1 MNISTTQQV
10 SVDKTTIINSINDS
24 TMKPI
29 KIFSDSIEELALQ
42 QFHAAMK
49 QPYAVQ
55 GALMPDAHAGY
66 AMPIGGVISTDDV
79 IVPAWIGFDIGCG
92 MCAVKTTF
100 NANKIRANAKRI
112 YDQIYRDIP
121 VGFAHNKRAA
131 NFTPTQNP
139 TPATNKILDAGG
151 RNQIGSLGSGNHFIE
166 IGVDE
171 TDTVWI
177 ITHSGS
183 RNVGHKIATH
193 YMKLASGDGKAREGH
208 FGLNVN
214 SSEGK
219 AYIQD
224 LAFGLEFALTNRL
237 EIVSRV
243 GKAIQQHAPGKIDL
257 ASLIN
262 RNHNHAGKKGSVW
275 IHRKGATHA
284 EAGMM
289 GVIPGN
295 MRDGSFIVKGKG
307 NPESL
312 FSSSHGAG
320 RVMGRKEA
328 KSTLNLGEFIQTVKE
343 QGIQARLEKETL
355 DEAPNAY
362 KNIFEVMA
370 MQADLVEVTHHV
382 KPIINIKG

>member
-1 MNISTTQQV
+1 
-10 SVDKTTIINSINDS
+10 
-24 TMKPI
+24 MKPI
-29 KIFSDSIEELALQ
+29 KLFSDSIEESALR
-42 QFHAAMK
+42 QFHAAME
-49 QPYAVQ
+49 QPYAIQ

-66 AMPIGGVISTDDV
+66 AMPIGGVIATDSV

-92 MCAVKTTF
+92 MCAVKTSF
-100 NANKIRANAKRI
+100 RADEARAHAKRI
-112 YDQIYRDIP
+112 YDQIYQDIP
-121 VGFAHNKRAA
+121 VGFAHNKRAVS
-131 NFTPTQNP
+131 FTPEHKP
-139 TPATNKILDAGG
+139 SPVTNKILDAGG
-151 RNQIGSLGSGNHFIE
+151 RNQIGTLGSGNHFIE

-171 TDTVWI
+171 TETVWI
-177 ITHSGS
+177 ITYSGS

-193 YMKLASGDGKAREGH
+193 YMKVASGDGKAREGH
-208 FGLNVN
+208 FGLKTS

-224 LAFGLEFALTNRL
+224 LAFGLEFALANLL
-237 EIVSRV
+237 EIVTRT
-243 GKAIQQHAPGKIDL
+243 GKAIQQHISGAIDL
-257 ASLIN
+257 GSLIN
-262 RNHNHAGKKGSVW
+262 RNHNHAEKKGGVW

-312 FSSSHGAG
+312 YSSAHGAG

-328 KSTLNLGEFIQTVKE
+328 KSTLNMTEFINDLKSR
-343 QGIQARLEKETL
+343 GIQARVEKATL
-355 DEAPNAY
+355 DEAPSAY

-370 MQADLVEVTHHV
+370 MQADLIEVMHHV
-382 KPIINIKG
+382 RPIINIKG